1 MKKNDD
7 LNNVNEIEF
16 EQRVNMP
23 EEKAPAKL
31 QETKGSKGLRSV
43 MPWIVTIAVLALTIC
58 FIIVLVNKS
67 PNRSADNAG
76 NHEETVQET
85 VSESEEAEKQTVI
98 DTNSEEG
105 EGQEPAE
112 AEPEVAEPEP
122 EAIPI
127 VTEPQTAN
135 EWIESIEGT
144 GHLVSIWNDNTKIG
158 TVIEDEGQ
166 YYITEGD
173 KLLIEHNMDTINIPP
188 AIVIEESNTTYAT
201 CSISDLPEYVTVKI
215 NSEVAQ
221 EYSFYVTTED
231 IDPVL
236 PIDLG
241 NDTEDEITSEGER
254 WVASLTYSEPK
265 LVIFND
271 ETGVNTVLE
280 DGETYQMQPG
290 DQMAAY
296 MPEGYEYGWMSGNDK
311 DYEYS
316 VKSNYILITFEYSG
330 SAENK
335 LYFFDTDFS
344 LKNYTYEIIP
354 AN

>member
-23 EEKAPAKL
+23 EEKAPAKP
-31 QETKGSKGLRSV
+31 QETKGSKGLRGA

-58 FIIVLVNKS
+58 FIIVLVNKN

-85 VSESEEAEKQTVI
+85 ASASEEAEKQTII
-98 DTNSEEG
+98 DANSEEG

-112 AEPEVAEPEP
+112 EEPEVVEP
-122 EAIPI
+122 EAETPM

-135 EWIESIEGT
+135 EWIISIEGT
-144 GHLVSIWNDNTKIG
+144 GHPVSIWNDNTKEG

-188 AIVIEESNTTYAT
+188 TIVIEESNTTYAT
-201 CSISDLPEYVTVKI
+201 CSISNLPEYLTVTI

-221 EYSFYVTTED
+221 KYGFYLTTKE

-254 WVASLTYSEPK
+254 WVASLTYDEPK
-265 LVIFND
+265 LVIYND
-271 ETGVNTVLE
+271 ETGINTVLE
-280 DGETYQMQPG
+280 DGDTYQMQAG

-296 MPEGYEYGWMSGNDK
+296 MPEGYIFEWMCSNDK
-311 DYEYS
+311 YYEFS
-316 VKSNYILITFEYSG
+316 LKSNYVLIIFEYSG
-330 SAENK
+330 LAENK
-335 LYFFDTDFS
+335 LFFFNTDYTTQI
-344 LKNYTYEIIP
+344 YTYEILP